1 MCKLEELSKFLEYLS
16 NMLEISNQLIW
27 KIPVTYWKFPVGS
40 KMILLF
46 LDMFE
51 AFKNSEKNRISL
63 FHVSSPILTI
73 KPSIYKGFSK
83 LERILIMVLCIFKLL
98 TGRYQRVLLI
108 FILLVKIWNNI
119 AMLYLN
125 VPIKY
130 SFLFCKVRSP
140 QTAK

>member
-1 MCKLEELSKFLEYLS
+1 MAHCTISMCKLGEFLEYSS
-16 NMLEISNQLIW
+16 NVLEISSQLIW
-27 KIPVTYWKFPVGS
+27 NIPVTYWKFPVGS

-98 TGRYQRVLLI
+98 TGRYQRVLSI
-108 FILLVKIWNNI
+108 FILLVKNWNII

-125 VPIKY
+125 VPI
-130 SFLFCKVRSP
+130 
-140 QTAK
+140 

>member
-1 MCKLEELSKFLEYLS
+1 MFWVIKFVLSLSNHYWPYCAVPLKQSSWQLKMRVLTLTFVSMCKLGELSKFLDYSS
-16 NMLEISNQLIW
+16 NVLEISSQLIW
-27 KIPVTYWKFPVGS
+27 NIPVTYWKFPVGS

-83 LERILIMVLCIFKLL
+83 LERILIMVLCIFK
-98 TGRYQRVLLI
+98 
-108 FILLVKIWNNI
+108 
-119 AMLYLN
+119 
-125 VPIKY
+125 
-130 SFLFCKVRSP
+130 
-140 QTAK
+140 

>member
-1 MCKLEELSKFLEYLS
+1 MASLSMCKLGELSKFLDYSS
-16 NMLEISNQLIW
+16 NVLEISSQLIW
-27 KIPVTYWKFPVGS
+27 NIPVTYWKFPVGS

-63 FHVSSPILTI
+63 LHVSSPILTI

-108 FILLVKIWNNI
+108 FILLVEIWNNI

-125 VPIKY
+125 VPI
-130 SFLFCKVRSP
+130 
-140 QTAK
+140 